1 MNYAQIQK
9 QNLLFIYFRHFMQ
22 QTLFEDN
29 SPQPNKTKGLV
40 ISKAGKQKLSPNQEA
55 FNKLTQ
61 RIEKLQKDI
70 EKKQAQFDVAL
81 KIYGT
86 ELYPVQLQMVEL
98 RYALIVV
105 LHACYKEKKLSKADQ
120 RQLKEILFS
129 HLEMYIQALEGEPDE
144 KIKAII
150 SELEGMKYEEV
161 MQSQKDDM
169 NDQLRTMFAQ
179 MGVNVEGLDF
189 EDEKAMAEKA
199 KELAEKLAQEE
210 KRMSEYFFGEKTSK
224 KQAPKKKTAK
234 QIAHEKMMQEV
245 EEAKQKN
252 IGSIYKQL
260 AKLFHPDLEQD
271 PERKLEK
278 ELLMRELTV
287 AYESKNLH
295 ALLMLELKW
304 IHKEQAHL
312 ESLTEEKLAVYLQI
326 LKEQA
331 KELENQKSDLIVQPQ
346 YAVLAK
352 EFGWGVKQYPIE
364 TLKVQVKEALNKAKG
379 MQEEILLYAS
389 ETALHHVKKMIKQW
403 KREQEEYDFADDF
416 DFPF

>member
-1 MNYAQIQK
+1 
-9 QNLLFIYFRHFMQ
+9 MQ
-22 QTLFEDN
+22 QSLFQDN
-29 SPQPNKTKGLV
+29 QTQPSKAKGLV
-40 ISKAGKQKLSPNQEA
+40 ISKAGKQKLSANQEA

-98 RYALIVV
+98 RYALIVA

-129 HLEMYIQALEGEPDE
+129 HLEMYTQALEGEPDE
-144 KIKAII
+144 KMKAII
-150 SELEGMKYEEV
+150 SELEGMKYDEV

-169 NDQLRTMFAQ
+169 NDQLRNMFAQ

-189 EDEKAMAEKA
+189 EDEKAMAEKT
-199 KELAEKLAQEE
+199 KELAEKMAKEE
-210 KRMSEYFFGEKTSK
+210 MRMKDYFFGEKPSK
-224 KQAPKKKTAK
+224 KQVPKKKTAK

-287 AYESKNLH
+287 AYENKNLH

-331 KELENQKSDLIVQPQ
+331 KELENQKSNLIVQPQ
-346 YAVLAK
+346 YAVLAN
-352 EFGWGVKQYPIE
+352 EFGWGVQQYPIE
-364 TLKVQVKEALNKAKG
+364 TLKVQVKEALNEAKG
-379 MQEEILLYAS
+379 MQEEILLYKS
-389 ETALHHVKKMIKQW
+389 ETALHHVKKMIKKW
-403 KREQEEYDFADDF
+403 KREQAEYDFDDDF
-416 DFPF
+416 DFLF